1 MQFWNLIQFF
11 SARVKLV
18 RGQEKQLMQELNY
31 DFVSDEEDG
40 PEGNWIIRSTRWRSP
55 SADELMSRLQRRI
68 DQSKEEGVWPRV

>member
-1 MQFWNLIQFF
+1 M
-11 SARVKLV
+11 V

-31 DFVSDEEDG
+31 DFVSDDEDG

-68 DQSKEEGVWPRV
+68 DQSKEEGVGPRV

>member
-1 MQFWNLIQFF
+1 M
-11 SARVKLV
+11 V

-40 PEGNWIIRSTRWRSP
+40 PEGNWIIRSTRCRSS

-68 DQSKEEGVWPRV
+68 DQSKEEGV